1 MKQLETF
8 IDADEFIR
16 ELNADATDIN
26 KSMAQVTS
34 KLAWYGIQASKARRQ
49 RDDLKQLVEIKTVAL
64 NKTFRERLEAKAR
77 ENADGKKPDR
87 VTKDMVDSETMLN
100 RELIHMQR
108 SLHEAEE
115 IYQIC
120 IVARDAMRQ
129 RGDMLRSIGALTRDQ
144 LKTDTQIQT
153 AENAAEG
160 YKRRRANRTTNSND
174 GVK

>member
-1 MKQLETF
+1 MKQLDTF
-8 IDADEFIR
+8 IDADEFIS

-64 NKTFRERLEAKAR
+64 NKHFRQALEAVAR
-77 ENADGKKPDR
+77 EEAGDKKPKS
-87 VTKDMVDSETMLN
+87 VTASMVDSETLLN
-100 RELIHMQR
+100 RDLIKMQR
-108 SLHEAEE
+108 QLHEAEE

-120 IVARDAMRQ
+120 VVARDAMRQ

-144 LKTDTQIQT
+144 LKADVSIQDAET
-153 AENAAEG
+153 AVEG
-160 YKRRRANRTTNSND
+160 YKNRRANRISNL
-174 GVK
+174 KKEK